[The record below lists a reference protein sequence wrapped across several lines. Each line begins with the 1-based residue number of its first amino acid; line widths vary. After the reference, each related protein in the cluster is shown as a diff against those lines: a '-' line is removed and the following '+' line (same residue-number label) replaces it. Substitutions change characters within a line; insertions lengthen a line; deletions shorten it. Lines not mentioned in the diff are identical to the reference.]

1 MPDYY
6 SLAYSIMHPY
16 HAELSKT
23 VSPDYVLYALSR
35 ALRATKI
42 SHREL
47 HEKKPK
53 QYTFYTPTS
62 TTTINLIFDIKFNYC
77 SIVVTNTLSI
87 SKRSSV
93 SGVACAMQ
101 IIYLF

>member
-35 ALRATKI
+35 ALCATKI

-53 QYTFYTPTS
+53 QYTFYT
-62 TTTINLIFDIKFNYC
+62 TTFTAT
-77 SIVVTNTLSI
+77 TN
-87 SKRSSV
+87 
-93 SGVACAMQ
+93 Q
-101 IIYLF
+101 LF